1 MSLQGPRI
9 VRGTPPLPPSDEST
23 LERAL
28 RLARE
33 VEELL
38 EEPASSAAP
47 ERSAHSTRIARALA
61 ASLVD
66 ELKTLDPT
74 DRKRGLC

>member
-9 VRGTPPLPPSDEST
+9 VRGTPPLPPSDESP

-38 EEPASSAAP
+38 EESASTAAP
-47 ERSAHSTRIARALA
+47 DRSHSTRIARALA

-66 ELKTLDPT
+66 ELKTLGHA
-74 DRKRGLC
+74 DRKRSLC